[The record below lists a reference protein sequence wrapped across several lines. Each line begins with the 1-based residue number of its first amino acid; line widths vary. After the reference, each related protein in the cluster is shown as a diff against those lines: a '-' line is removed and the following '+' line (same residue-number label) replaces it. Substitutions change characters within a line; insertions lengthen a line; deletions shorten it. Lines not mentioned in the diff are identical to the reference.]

1 MRISDWSSDVC
12 SSDLLAEGHFYPH
25 HNLYY
30 VTSDEWELRALRT
43 VLRSSLS
50 VMIIA
55 TYCTR
60 MAGGFLRF
68 QAQYLRRLRLP
79 RWERVSEANRAALR
93 AADGFDDMDVVDAPV
108 FALFGL
114 SEEEG
119 VLVRRIA
126 DEAQIGREHV

>member
-1 MRISDWSSDVC
+1 MSPSLVTKPK
-12 SSDLLAEGHFYPH
+12 LLVPDFMGEAAFALDEGHFYPH

-30 VTSDEWELRALRT
+30 VTSDEWGLRALRT

-79 RWERVSEANRAALR
+79 RWERVSEANRAALDR
-93 AADGFDDMDVVDAPV
+93 KSTR
-108 FALFGL
+108 LN
-114 SEEEG
+114 SS
-119 VLVRRIA
+119 
-126 DEAQIGREHV
+126 H

>member
-1 MRISDWSSDVC
+1 
-12 SSDLLAEGHFYPH
+12 
-25 HNLYY
+25 
-30 VTSDEWELRALRT
+30 
-43 VLRSSLS
+43 
-50 VMIIA
+50 MIIA

-114 SEEEG
+114 SEEERSEEHTSELQSLMRSSYA
-119 VLVRRIA
+119 VFCLKKKKQKDIDSKKTSVRI
-126 DEAQIGREHV
+126 

>member
-1 MRISDWSSDVC
+1 
-12 SSDLLAEGHFYPH
+12 
-25 HNLYY
+25 
-30 VTSDEWELRALRT
+30 
-43 VLRSSLS
+43 
-50 VMIIA
+50 
-55 TYCTR
+55 

-79 RWERVSEANRAALR
+79 RWERVSEVNRAALR

-126 DEAQIGREHV
+126 DEAQVTGRRRREAAGVCGCFLTTLTDRKSVVSGESVLVRFEY

>member
-1 MRISDWSSDVC
+1 
-12 SSDLLAEGHFYPH
+12 
-25 HNLYY
+25 
-30 VTSDEWELRALRT
+30 
-43 VLRSSLS
+43 
-50 VMIIA
+50 MIIA

-126 DEAQIGREHV
+126 DEAQVTGRRRREARSEEHTSELQSLMRIPYAVFV

>member
-1 MRISDWSSDVC
+1 
-12 SSDLLAEGHFYPH
+12 
-25 HNLYY
+25 
-30 VTSDEWELRALRT
+30 
-43 VLRSSLS
+43 
-50 VMIIA
+50 MIIA

-126 DEAQIGREHV
+126 DEARSEEHTSELQSLMRISYAVFCLKKTKKTHTVPPRQP